1 MRSDANRP
9 RLLLVED
16 DQATYT
22 ALKGILTLRG
32 WDVTVATT
40 LEQAKIA
47 IDAAKDL
54 NTVILDLMLPDG
66 EGEDLLQELKT
77 RPSQTM
83 IVVTTGVDDAQ
94 RIADVEK
101 LAPNVLL
108 RKPIALAELL
118 GAITPKAA

>member
-1 MRSDANRP
+1 
-9 RLLLVED
+9 VED
-16 DQATYT
+16 DLATYT

>member
-16 DQATYT
+16 DLATYT